1 MTEHAYRFTHAI
13 TRLPGASVVDGLRAS
28 DVGTPDLE
36 RMTTAHTAYVAA
48 LREAGATVTELPAL
62 DEFPDALFVEDTALC
77 LPEGAVLMRPG
88 APSRVGEVAEMAPV
102 LRGFYDDVRSIDG
115 PGSIEGGD
123 ILTTGTEILVG
134 RSERT
139 DAAGIAELEGI
150 VGRWGY
156 AVRQVET
163 PEGVLHFKSDCS
175 LLDAETVLAT
185 GRLAATGCFDGYRVI
200 RTADGEEAAANAIRY
215 NALVVMP
222 AGFPGTARRL
232 RDAGYEIR
240 EIDNSEC
247 AKLDGGMSCLSLR
260 FSPPRASGG

>member
-1 MTEHAYRFTHAI
+1 
-13 TRLPGASVVDGLRAS
+13 
-28 DVGTPDLE
+28 
-36 RMTTAHTAYVAA
+36 
-48 LREAGATVTELPAL
+48 
-62 DEFPDALFVEDTALC
+62 
-77 LPEGAVLMRPG
+77 
-88 APSRVGEVAEMAPV
+88 MAPV
-102 LRGFYDDVRSIDG
+102 LRRFYNDVRSIDG

-139 DAAGIAELEGI
+139 EAAGIAELEGI

-175 LLDAETVLAT
+175 LLDDETVLAT

-215 NALVVMP
+215 NAPGRHAGGVSGDGPP
-222 AGFPGTARRL
+222 AAGLRL
-232 RDAGYEIR
+232 R
-240 EIDNSEC
+240 N
-247 AKLDGGMSCLSLR
+247 
-260 FSPPRASGG
+260 P